1 MFGQCSAKLGTL
13 QTNSN
18 NFGQLQASSNPFYW
32 QERLALQVTYTP
44 LGREETLSW
53 ETESLEK
60 QDFLI
65 SCQSLGT
72 QFLNAWC
79 LMVHGS
85 WLMAKGGR
93 SGPGARGSAGAGP
106 GRTWRSLGPQGRTG
120 PPWPWAM
127 SHEPW
132 AMSHEPSSMHQ
143 ASSIKHQGM
152 KLWSYEAIKLAS
164 YHPCGGVRIGSKWGG
179 VGWEYLFLDIYIY
192 IDVYI
197 YVHIYIYIYYILK
210 QNGVGWGV
218 FACWICGWRTEV

>member
-85 WLMAKGGR
+85 WLKAHGSWPRGAGPALGPEGAPGPPG
-93 SGPGARGSAGAGP
+93 SGPGAPSGTRAGP
-106 GRTWRSLGPQGRTG
+106 APLG
-120 PPWPWAM
+120 
-127 SHEPW
+127 HEPW
-132 AMSHEPSSMHQ
+132 AMSLESWAIKH
-143 ASSIKHQGM
+143 ASSIKHQ
-152 KLWSYEAIKLAS
+152 AS
-164 YHPCGGVRIGSKWGG
+164 VLSPINTPRQLKHFWPDSSRSFFGAR
-179 VGWEYLFLDIYIY
+179 LFQLFRFPSFQISRSE
-192 IDVYI
+192 
-197 YVHIYIYIYYILK
+197 ILK
-210 QNGVGWGV
+210 
-218 FACWICGWRTEV
+218 CWVSERPIYNRERPIAIGNAQSMAENAQ